1 MHPATGCDLFNQ
13 MVEHN
18 ASLNQTFAALADPT
32 RRAILARLRQGSCTV
47 GALAEPFSMSLA
59 AVSKHLRALERAG
72 LVAREVEG
80 REHHLSLNAE
90 PLRAAAEWTA
100 DYREFW
106 DERLDALE
114 AMLES
119 HSEWRKR

>member
-1 MHPATGCDLFNQ
+1 
-13 MVEHN
+13 MVEYTET
-18 ASLNQTFAALADPT
+18 LNQTFAALADPT
-32 RRAILARLRQGSCTV
+32 RRAILSRLRQGRSTV

-59 AVSKHLRALERAG
+59 AVSKHVRALERAG

-80 REHHLSLNAE
+80 REHHVSLNAA

-100 DYREFW
+100 EYREFW

-114 AMLES
+114 ALIDES
-119 HSEWRKR
+119 SERRGR